1 MKILICI
8 ILFILFILW
17 SILLIK
23 EKLIKIDQKV
33 YSKIKFSN
41 KKTNFLRIFTNLAST
56 PYFIIICI
64 LLVLFLRN
72 KKLALLISLA
82 MIIDA
87 GIVYIA
93 KHIIKRERPNIKR
106 LVEEKGYSFPSGH
119 TFSAT
124 CFYGL
129 CIFLTYYSSINFI
142 YQMLIIISLISLI
155 ITIGFSRIYLG
166 VHYFSDVIGGLLL
179 SSSYVCLYVYLVYDI
194 LNLL

>member
-8 ILFILFILW
+8 TFFCFFLIW

-23 EKLIKIDQKV
+23 EKLINADKKI
-33 YSKIKFSN
+33 YSKIKFN
-41 KKTNFLRIFTNLAST
+41 ETKTKFFKIITRLAST
-56 PYFIIICI
+56 PYFFIMCGI
-64 LLVLFLRN
+64 LLLLLKNR
-72 KKLALLISLA
+72 KIALLISIA

-93 KHIIKRERPNIKR
+93 KHIVRRERPNTKR
-106 LVEEKGYSFPSGH
+106 LVEEKGYSYPSGH

-129 CIFLTYYSSINFI
+129 CMYLIITSNINIIVSII
-142 YQMLIIISLISLI
+142 LIISLISLI
-155 ITIGFSRIYLG
+155 ITIGISRIYLG
-166 VHYFSDVIGGLLL
+166 VHYFSDVIGGFLL
-179 SSSYVCLYVYLVYDI
+179 STSYVCLYVYLMSDI